1 MTSDK
6 INNNQLT
13 KFVSLFFTL
22 LLTVVFLFI
31 AFRNVD
37 LKKSLQLISQTSLVG
52 VLFYLVVFFISHFAR
67 AIRWKYM
74 LLSIKKD
81 VSLNHLFGSVMVS
94 YGVSCI
100 IPRAGEIYRALFLGK
115 WENISRST
123 VLGTIVVE
131 RIIDITI
138 FAFASLVSVSLYTG
152 NLYKEI
158 TWLKTSL
165 IIGFAFIF
173 FTIVFLIILIQNQE
187 RFRKWII
194 FFSNKIS
201 PKLANKLNM
210 LFDTLIEGFSSI
222 KKSKH
227 FIAVILWSFI
237 IIFLYAL
244 NTYVGFY
251 MFDMHD
257 QKDINFISAWIF
269 MTISSFGVLIPTPG
283 GTGSYHA
290 IAIFV
295 LTRIYHFSYDVGAAY
310 AILTHFLS
318 YFAFVTST
326 LLIIYFFNRQRN
338 NKGLPKENF
347 ISVFK
352 D

>member
-6 INNNQLT
+6 KNNQLT
-13 KFVSLFFTL
+13 KYLSLFFTF
-22 LLTVVFLFI
+22 LLTVIFLLI

-37 LKKSLQLISQTSLVG
+37 LKKSLQLISQTSL
-52 VLFYLVVFFISHFAR
+52 LNISLYLIVFFASHYAR

-94 YGVSCI
+94 YGISCV

-123 VLGTIVVE
+123 VLGTIVIE
-131 RIIDITI
+131 RIIDITM
-138 FAFASLVSVSLYTG
+138 FAFASLVSVSLYSG
-152 NLYKEI
+152 NLYEEI
-158 TWLKTSL
+158 TWLKSSL
-165 IIGFAFIF
+165 VIGFALIF
-173 FTIVFLIILIQNQE
+173 FTIVFLITLIQNQE
-187 RFRKWII
+187 RFRGWII
-194 FFSNKIS
+194 FAS
-201 PKLANKLNM
+201 NKLNPEISKKLNS

-227 FIAVILWSFI
+227 LIAVILWSFMI
-237 IIFLYAL
+237 ILLYAL
-244 NTYVGFY
+244 NSYVGFF
-251 MFDMHD
+251 MFDMHN
-257 QKDINFISAWIF
+257 QNDINFISAWIF

-295 LTRIYHFSYDVGAAY
+295 LTQIYHFSNDVGAAY

-318 YFAFVTST
+318 YFAFVIST
-326 LLIIYFFNRQRN
+326 LLIIYFFNLQRSK
-338 NKGLPKENF
+338 KGLPKENF

>member
-6 INNNQLT
+6 KNNQLT
-13 KFVSLFFTL
+13 KYLSLFFTF
-22 LLTVVFLFI
+22 LLTVIFLFI

-37 LKKSLQLISQTSLVG
+37 LKKSLQLISQISL
-52 VLFYLVVFFISHFAR
+52 LNISIYLIVFFASHYAR

-94 YGVSCI
+94 YGVSCVV
-100 IPRAGEIYRALFLGK
+100 PRAGEIYRALFLGK

-123 VLGTIVVE
+123 VLGTIVIE

-138 FAFASLVSVSLYTG
+138 FAFASLVSVSLYSG
-152 NLYKEI
+152 NLYEEI
-158 TWLKTSL
+158 TWLKSSL
-165 IIGFAFIF
+165 IIGFALIF
-173 FTIVFLIILIQNQE
+173 FTIVFLIILVQNQE
-187 RFRKWII
+187 RFRRWII
-194 FFSNKIS
+194 ILSNKLS
-201 PKLANKLNM
+201 PKISEKLNS

-227 FIAVILWSFI
+227 IIAVIVWSLI
-237 IIFLYAL
+237 IILLYAL
-244 NTYVGFY
+244 NSYVGFF
-251 MFDMHD
+251 MFDMHN
-257 QKDINFISAWIF
+257 QNDINFISAWIF

-295 LTRIYHFSYDVGAAY
+295 LTQIYHFSNDVGAAY

-318 YFAFVTST
+318 YFAFVIST
-326 LLIIYFFNRQRN
+326 LLIIYFFNLQRSK
-338 NKGLPKENF
+338 KGLPKENF